1 MTITCSQLHNHMN
14 QALSP
19 HLFDDYCPNGLQIS
33 GKETIKKIAFAV
45 SATQASISEA
55 VEWGADALVV
65 HHGVFWKYQPARPIV
80 GPWGER
86 IKQCIQNNLNLYA
99 YHLPLD
105 SHLEVGNAAS
115 VARLLELSDILPFG
129 EYKKTYLGV
138 KGKFATPL
146 KASELKVKLKNILN
160 HEVIHASP
168 DDEQLIS
175 SIGIITGG
183 ANNEWSKALSEGV
196 DAYLTGE
203 ISEYNWH
210 DAIEAGIH
218 YFAGGHH
225 ATEKFGIQEL
235 MRKIQNDYPAMETK
249 FFDSQNPA

>member
-1 MTITCSQLHNHMN
+1 MTITCSQLHNYLN
-14 QALSP
+14 QLLKP
-19 HLFDDYCPNGLQIS
+19 ELFDDYCPNGLQIS
-33 GKETIKKIAFAV
+33 GQETIKKIAFAV
-45 SATQASISEA
+45 SATQSSIKEA
-55 VEWGADALVV
+55 IAWEADALIV
-65 HHGVFWKYQPARPIV
+65 HHGVFWKYQAARPIV

-86 IKQCIQNNLNLYA
+86 IKLCIQSNMNLFG

-105 SHLEVGNAAS
+105 GHLEIGNAAS
-115 VARLLELSDILPFG
+115 LARLLNLTDIAPFG
-129 EYKKTYLGV
+129 EYKKSYLGV
-138 KGKFATPL
+138 KGKFPSPVRATDL
-146 KASELKVKLKNILN
+146 KQNLSDILS
-160 HEVIHASP
+160 HTMIHASP

-183 ANNEWSKALSEGV
+183 ANNEWSCALAEEV

-225 ATEKFGIQEL
+225 ATEKFGIQSL
-235 MRKIQNDYPAMETK
+235 MNDLKTKYPALETR
-249 FFDSQNPA
+249 FIDSNNPA